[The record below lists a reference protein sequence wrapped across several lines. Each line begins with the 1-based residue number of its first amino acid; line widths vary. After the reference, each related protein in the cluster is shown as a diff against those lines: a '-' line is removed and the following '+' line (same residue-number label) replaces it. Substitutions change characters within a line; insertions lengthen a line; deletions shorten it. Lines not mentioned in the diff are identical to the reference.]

1 MCGIAGKFNFAAHSG
16 GAVDQV
22 KLTELLLKRGPDNS
36 GIWSDAPSC
45 QYLYHSRLSIIELGA
60 VANQPIKS
68 ACGRYV
74 LVYNGEIYNF
84 TVLRQ
89 KLIEDKKCPS
99 DLPMSDT
106 IILLSF
112 LEHYGIDKTLTSV
125 EGMFAFCLY
134 DREDKKIYL
143 ARDRM
148 GEKPLFYLLTDQ
160 TFVFSSRVDTF
171 PLHEDLTLAVNENC
185 LKEFLRRGTGAVGAT
200 PFENVLSLL
209 PAHVMTINLEEIEN
223 GQNGVKIRRYS
234 SLPRRNVK
242 ICQNTDWNED
252 ESLAKIDEL
261 LNKAVSRQMTSDVPV
276 GVLLSGGIDSSL
288 VTAYAAQ
295 SNSGIKTFSV
305 AFDSQMLNEASY
317 ARHVAEHFDT
327 QHHEIICSDEMI
339 EAEIQ
344 NIMAAC
350 DAPFADFSTIPTYL
364 VSKFARTHV
373 GVALTGDGADE
384 VFGGYRRHTHAD
396 NFKKIYRFRNLL
408 RKILW
413 LTDVSYVSSL
423 LEYLDRSLFLITKI
437 PRMGISHNLDKLN
450 QLISAPDE
458 AYLYLS
464 ILSYQD
470 TNKIGVSL
478 QPSHNQLLYPE
489 TSDRCCTAHEFMD
502 LDMANY
508 LVEDVLVK
516 GDRASMANSLELRT
530 PFLDPSLVDYSFSLP
545 RHALFGKNKGKL
557 ILRELLSRHMDSA
570 FTKRGKM
577 GFAPPINDWLRGPL
591 SLWGGQLIQDDW
603 GQSLNFLDKTQIR
616 DFWNRFLRHENE
628 NGQLMWNVLCLLD
641 WNRRVIK

>member
-1 MCGIAGKFNFAAHSG
+1 MCGIAGKFNFAEHTG
-16 GAVDQV
+16 DAVDQV

-36 GIWSDAPSC
+36 GIWSEAPSC

-60 VANQPIKS
+60 VANQPIQS

-84 TVLRQ
+84 TFLRQ
-89 KLIEDKKCPS
+89 KLIEDKKCHS

-112 LEHYGIDKTLTSV
+112 LEHYGIDKTLTSL

-160 TFVFSSRVDTF
+160 TFIFSSRVDTF

-185 LKEFLRRGTGAVGAT
+185 LKEFLRRGTGAAGAT

-234 SLPRRNVK
+234 SLPGRNVK
-242 ICQNTDWNED
+242 TCQNTNWNED
-252 ESLAKIDEL
+252 ESLDKIDEL
-261 LNKAVSRQMTSDVPV
+261 LNKTVSRQMTSDVPV

-288 VTAYAAQ
+288 ITAYAAK
-295 SNSGIKTFSV
+295 SDSGIKTFSV

-384 VFGGYRRHTHAD
+384 VFGGYRRHIHAD

-408 RKILW
+408 SKIIW
-413 LTDVSYVSSL
+413 LTDISYVSSL

-437 PRMGISHNLDKLN
+437 PRMGISHNLDKFN

-464 ILSYQD
+464 LLSYQD

-478 QPSHNQLLYPE
+478 QPNHNQLLSPE
-489 TSDRCCTAHEFMD
+489 TSDSCCAAHEFMD

-516 GDRASMANSLELRT
+516 GDRASMANSLELRA

-557 ILRELLSRHMDSA
+557 ILRKLLSRHMDSA

-591 SLWGGQLIQDDW
+591 SLWGEQLIQDDW
-603 GQSLNFLDKTQIR
+603 GQRLNFLDKNQVR